1 MGGRLCDSILGSL
14 LLLALG
20 AGCAS
25 RAPQSAVASDTT
37 PDRIALNRFVEFF
50 SVRVERAADEIA
62 QQTHDPTTARNSV
75 YWKMRAIP
83 AAQSALLIADN
94 QAAAIQLW
102 VISAAQLE
110 TFDVGAAGFGE
121 LQPIAQ
127 QAAKELDDRVKLL
140 ASTMLTPEQVALAE
154 ESVHEYV
161 EGHVGRTGLETSPE
175 EARTWSQSLS
185 SILHKPLEVIEAP
198 LSSLNPTSGLS
209 DTALAM
215 QNFTDEFSRARTEL
229 GYLPSELRWN
239 TQLLLMEIEQRLDLA
254 AMTKGVAQLGASSDS
269 LAATAKTLPESLR
282 VQLTTFAEELSKPQS
297 QLQATM
303 REANTTLE
311 TSQKTAQAVEA
322 MGHTLTGTFEGFT
335 KVMATFEPD
344 PNAAPTPP
352 GEEGPPF
359 DINDYG
365 RTAEKVT
372 ETAKALSALLAEA
385 DSLTSRPQPPALL
398 ADTQAA
404 ARAIVDRAALAGGAL
419 VLFTALVAFAYRL
432 AVSRLKRSHIG

>member
-1 MGGRLCDSILGSL
+1 MRGRLCGSIFV
-14 LLLALG
+14 LLAIG
-20 AGCAS
+20 SGCAS

-37 PDRIALNRFVEFF
+37 PDRIALNRFVQYF

-62 QQTHDPTTARNSV
+62 QQTHDPTIARNSV

-83 AAQSALLIADN
+83 AAQAALLIADN

-110 TFDVGAAGFGE
+110 TFDVGAIVGFGE

-127 QAAKELDDRVKLL
+127 QAAKEIDERVKRL
-140 ASTMLTPEQVALAE
+140 ASSLLTPEQVALAE
-154 ESVHEYV
+154 KSVEEYV
-161 EGHVGRTGLETSPE
+161 EGHVGRTGLESTPE
-175 EARTWSQSLS
+175 DARSWSQSLS

-209 DTALAM
+209 DTALAV

-239 TQLLLMEIEQRLDLA
+239 TQLLLMELEQRLDLA
-254 AMTKGVAQLGASSDS
+254 AMTAGVAQVGASADS

-282 VQLTTFAEELSKPQS
+282 TQLTAFAEELSKPQS
-297 QLQATM
+297 QLQATL

-322 MGHTLTGTFEGFT
+322 MGSTLTGTFDGFT

-352 GEEGPPF
+352 GEQGPPF

-385 DSLTSRPQPPALL
+385 DGLSSRTQPPALL
-398 ADTQAA
+398 ADTEAT

-419 VLFTALVAFAYRL
+419 VLFTAVVAFGYRL
-432 AVSRLKRSHIG
+432 AVSRLKRA

>member
-102 VISAAQLE
+102 VITAAQLE

-121 LQPIAQ
+121 FQPIAQ

-269 LAATAKTLPESLR
+269 VTTSMPLTYRMPAGTRCGSSTISWPRTIGLGSIEVPCAREKLTRSAALIRSRTPRTAARSVSNSVPVTEFDTSWAKRALEIILSAGPIQLAEGFARAVYGWHLRRKAATWKSRDEVRLEAECLKLHTSSHRALTLARFERAMVDVLERIDDHAP
-282 VQLTTFAEELSKPQS
+282 
-297 QLQATM
+297 
-303 REANTTLE
+303 RE
-311 TSQKTAQAVEA
+311 V
-322 MGHTLTGTFEGFT
+322 
-335 KVMATFEPD
+335 
-344 PNAAPTPP
+344 AA
-352 GEEGPPF
+352 
-359 DINDYG
+359 
-365 RTAEKVT
+365 
-372 ETAKALSALLAEA
+372 
-385 DSLTSRPQPPALL
+385 SR
-398 ADTQAA
+398 
-404 ARAIVDRAALAGGAL
+404 
-419 VLFTALVAFAYRL
+419 
-432 AVSRLKRSHIG
+432 S